1 MHQRVFVMLAACLLV
16 CTVTLNGMYFAS
28 APSAPPL
35 TNPSEATRMEEL
47 DRQRRDL
54 PGPPPNTRRAEHL
67 APAERPSTW
76 TRALERIRASGS
88 PYVIVDARN
97 GLGNRLRALASG
109 MAVAKSLHRPVMLVW
124 VPDAH
129 VNCSITSIFASPL
142 PFELVEEPVP
152 FTPCSD

>member
-1 MHQRVFVMLAACLLV
+1 
-16 CTVTLNGMYFAS
+16 
-28 APSAPPL
+28 
-35 TNPSEATRMEEL
+35 MEEL

-54 PGPPPNTRRAEHL
+54 PEPPPNTRRAEHL

-76 TRALERIRASGS
+76 TRALERMRASGS